1 MLSLDTIGREVRQSV
16 RALTHEKGFSLTVL
30 AIVALCLGANV
41 AIFAVVHG
49 VLLQPLPFRDADQ
62 LVLIANAYPKA
73 GVERA
78 GASAPHYLERRA
90 GVEALADAAAVRGA
104 SVTIGEAGAPERV
117 DAMNVTPSFFSVL
130 GVQAALGRTFTEEE
144 GFYGKHEVVVL
155 SDALWRQRFG
165 ADPAIVGKTIRINT
179 TPHTV
184 VGVMSPEFHYLS
196 RKPRLWLPLCFNDD
210 ERKAD
215 RRHSNNMNMIAR
227 LKPGATIAVAQTQ
240 VDALNERTKAEDPF
254 AAMVAEAGFT
264 TKVHD
269 LRRDYVAQLRPAL
282 LLLQAGVLFLLL
294 IGLVNLAN
302 LFLVR
307 ATARVKEFCVRQA
320 LGASRGQ
327 LVRTLMTETMLL
339 SLVGGAIGVGLG
351 AAAYRGIQVLAA
363 DRLPVPLEGGINL
376 TVAGVALAVSAVV
389 GLVLAV
395 PVVWHT
401 LHGSLT
407 AALSVESRGGTTTR
421 AVHRVRHA
429 LIVAQIAL
437 AFVLLAA
444 TGLLGMT
451 FSRVLAVDPGFRPT
465 NVLTG
470 SLALPWANYQKEE
483 QRLAFVEKLTTEL
496 GALPGVTAVGVSTGV
511 PFTGHNSNNAIW
523 VEGYQ
528 PPAGESLQAHFTS
541 GVAADYFEAL
551 GLTLRE
557 GRFLTTADSR
567 AETKVCVIDEHV
579 ARRYWPGESALGRR
593 LSDSP
598 PTDPERKIYT
608 IVGVVGAV
616 KQADL
621 ADERGNG
628 AVYFPYRDYAGLGF
642 TVVVRTEQAAEA
654 AGPAVRA
661 AVLRV
666 DPEMAVDQLMTMTE
680 RVDKSVAER
689 KVPLI
694 LAGIFAGVALVLA
707 AVGIYGVLAY
717 AVAQRQREIG
727 VRMALGALPE
737 QILTQFLGLGVRL
750 LGVALPLGFLGAWS
764 AGRAM
769 KGLLFGVSPA
779 NALVLGGTAGLLA
792 LVALVACWLPSRRA
806 ARVEP
811 VEALRGN

>member
-1 MLSLDTIGREVRQSV
+1 MLSFESMGREVRQSV
-16 RALTHEKGFSLTVL
+16 RALAREKGFSLTVL
-30 AIVALCLGANV
+30 TIVALCLAANV
-41 AIFAVVHG
+41 AIFAIVNG
-49 VLLQPLPFRDADQ
+49 VLLKPLPFRNPEQ

-78 GASAPHYLERRA
+78 GASVPHYLERRA
-90 GVEALADAAAVRGA
+90 GVDGLADAAAVRGA
-104 SVTIGEAGAPERV
+104 SVTVGEAGSPERV
-117 DAMNVTPSFFSVL
+117 DAMSVTPSFFHVL
-130 GVQAALGRTFTEEE
+130 GVQAARGRTFTDEE
-144 GFYGKHEVVVL
+144 GFYGKHEVAVL

-165 ADPAIVGKTIRINT
+165 GDPDIVGKTIRINT
-179 TPHTV
+179 TPHTI

-196 RKPRLWLPLCFNDD
+196 RQPRLWTPLCFNDD
-210 ERKAD
+210 DRKAE
-215 RRHSNNMNMIAR
+215 RRHANNMDMVAR
-227 LKPGATIAVAQTQ
+227 LKPGVTIEVAQSQ
-240 VDALNERTKAEDPF
+240 IDAMNERTKADDPF

-269 LRRDYVAQLRPAL
+269 LGRDYVAELRPVL

-327 LVRTLMTETMLL
+327 MVRTLVTETMLL
-339 SLVGGAIGVGLG
+339 SVVGGAIGLGLG
-351 AAAYRGIQVLAA
+351 AAAYRGIQLLAA
-363 DRLPVPLEGGINL
+363 DRLPVALASGVDL
-376 TVAGVALAVSAVV
+376 TVAGVALAASVVV

-401 LHGSLT
+401 LQGNLT
-407 AALSVESRGGTTTR
+407 SALSVESRGGTTTR

-444 TGLLGMT
+444 TGLLGLT
-451 FSRVLAVDPGFRPT
+451 FVRVMAIDPGFRPE

-470 SLALPWANYQKEE
+470 SVALPWTNYREE
-483 QRLAFVEKLTTEL
+483 EPRLAFVEKLATEL
-496 GALPGVTAVGVSTGV
+496 RALPGVKAVGVSTGV
-511 PFTGHNSNNAIW
+511 PFTGHNNNNAIW

-541 GVAADYFEAL
+541 GVAAEYFETM
-551 GLTLRE
+551 GVPLRE

-567 AETKVCVIDEHV
+567 GETKVCVVDEHV

-593 LSDSP
+593 ISNSP
-598 PTDPERKIYT
+598 PTDADRRMFT

-616 KQADL
+616 KQTEL
-621 ADERGNG
+621 ADQRGNG
-628 AVYFPYRDYAGLGF
+628 AVYFPYKDYAGLEF
-642 TVVVRTEQAAEA
+642 TVAMRTEQAPEG
-654 AGPAVRA
+654 AGPALRA
-661 AVLRV
+661 AVVRV
-666 DPEMAVDQLMTMTE
+666 DPEIALDRLMTMNA
-680 RVDKSVAER
+680 RVEESVADR
-689 KVPLI
+689 RVPLI

-717 AVAQRQREIG
+717 TVAQRQREIG
-727 VRMALGALPE
+727 VRMALGALPQ
-737 QILTQFLGLGVRL
+737 QIMAQFLALGGKL
-750 LGVALPLGFLGAWS
+750 LLIALPLGLLGAWW

-769 KGLLFGVSPA
+769 KGLLFGVSPTNLA
-779 NALVLGGTAGLLA
+779 VLGGTAGVLA
-792 LVALVACWLPSRRA
+792 GVAMLACFLPSRRA
-806 ARVEP
+806 ASIEP